1 MSQGLRGRLRR
12 RHVRINRNRNT
23 MKRLFVLLPLL
34 FATLGASAQQV
45 AKSSCV
51 YKTVGADTLRL
62 DRYETAPAADG
73 ARRPCL
79 LFVFGGGFVNGSR
92 DDARYVP
99 FFEYYARQ
107 GYVVVSIDYRLG
119 LKLARAN
126 GPLDAERFAEA
137 FAATLS
143 MATNDLFDATAHV
156 LTQAEAWGIDP
167 ERIVTCGSSAGA
179 ITVLMGEYA
188 LCNAHPA
195 TRRLPAGFR
204 YAGVVSFA
212 GAIFDTQERMRWAT
226 RPAPM
231 LLFHGDADRN
241 VPYDALYAM
250 GAGFFGSKHIAGE
263 LRRMGPPYM
272 FYSAENTDHSMAL
285 TPMEENRYEIDAF
298 LEKLVMQHLPLQIRT
313 EATSLDRPAVDTR
326 FTLTDY
332 LEANYAE

>member
-1 MSQGLRGRLRR
+1 M
-12 RHVRINRNRNT
+12 
-23 MKRLFVLLPLL
+23 
-34 FATLGASAQQV
+34 
-45 AKSSCV
+45 
-51 YKTVGADTLRL
+51 
-62 DRYETAPAADG
+62 
-73 ARRPCL
+73 
-79 LFVFGGGFVNGSR
+79 NGSR

-204 YAGVVSFA
+204 YAGVVS
-212 GAIFDTQERMRWAT
+212 
-226 RPAPM
+226 
-231 LLFHGDADRN
+231 
-241 VPYDALYAM
+241 
-250 GAGFFGSKHIAGE
+250 
-263 LRRMGPPYM
+263 
-272 FYSAENTDHSMAL
+272 
-285 TPMEENRYEIDAF
+285 
-298 LEKLVMQHLPLQIRT
+298 
-313 EATSLDRPAVDTR
+313 LDRKSVV
-326 FTLTDY
+326 
-332 LEANYAE
+332 

>member
-1 MSQGLRGRLRR
+1 M
-12 RHVRINRNRNT
+12 
-23 MKRLFVLLPLL
+23 
-34 FATLGASAQQV
+34 
-45 AKSSCV
+45 
-51 YKTVGADTLRL
+51 
-62 DRYETAPAADG
+62 
-73 ARRPCL
+73 
-79 LFVFGGGFVNGSR
+79 
-92 DDARYVP
+92 
-99 FFEYYARQ
+99 
-107 GYVVVSIDYRLG
+107 
-119 LKLARAN
+119 
-126 GPLDAERFAEA
+126 
-137 FAATLS
+137 
-143 MATNDLFDATAHV
+143 

-179 ITVLMGEYA
+179 ITVLTGEYA

-195 TRRLPAGFR
+195 TRRRPAGFR

-212 GAIFDTQERMRWAT
+212 GAIFDTQERMRWAA

-263 LRRMGPPYM
+263 LRRMGAPYM

-313 EATSLDRPAVDTR
+313 EATSLDRPAVNAR